1 MKKKKW
7 LDAGNGRRG
16 KDEKGKGNQTT
27 QNKYIPFYLLFPHLY
42 LPRLPSC
49 SASTFDKK
57 NKRKTGKGKEGTGM
71 GNLDECLVRGKGEEG
86 EEWEG
91 EGKKSVWGSWVS
103 LG

>member
-1 MKKKKW
+1 MEGEERMKRERETKLHKTNIF
-7 LDAGNGRRG
+7 LS
-16 KDEKGKGNQTT
+16 
-27 QNKYIPFYLLFPHLY
+27 IFFFPHLY